1 MTVTCRRSAV
11 STGAGTGADG
21 ATVVKPSLVS
31 RAPQFAQNL
40 EPAALLWAHSRQRRG
55 NAVPH
60 LLQNRFPSETS
71 AAQLG
76 HCIASP

>member
-1 MTVTCRRSAV
+1 MVERSGGPDA
-11 STGAGTGADG
+11 
-21 ATVVKPSLVS
+21 ATVVAPSLVN

-40 EPAALLWAHSRQRRG
+40 EPAALLWAHSRQRTD

-60 LLQNRFPSETS
+60 LLQNRLPSETS
-71 AAQLG
+71 AEQLE